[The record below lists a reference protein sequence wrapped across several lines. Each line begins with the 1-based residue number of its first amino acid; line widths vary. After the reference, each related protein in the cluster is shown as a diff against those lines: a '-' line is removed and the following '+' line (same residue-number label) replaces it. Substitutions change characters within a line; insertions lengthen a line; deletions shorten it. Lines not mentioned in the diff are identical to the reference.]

1 MKRHFECRDDGD
13 GVGVRGGEMA
23 DDLRDV
29 LNALKL
35 CMILCLE
42 YINVGSWKSLEL
54 ISSNHDGNLHTKICS
69 LLFTEATRYLIL
81 MPLGSETIALYQ

>member
-1 MKRHFECRDDGD
+1 MCYRAPELLDLKRHLECPDDGD
-13 GVGVRGGEMA
+13 GSGIWGGEMA

-35 CMILCLE
+35 YMMLCLE
-42 YINVGSWKSLEL
+42 YIDVGSWKSLEL

-69 LLFTEATRYLIL
+69 LLFTEATRYF
-81 MPLGSETIALYQ
+81 